1 MKKKSIASN
10 YILNLIKTTLAIL
23 FPLISYPYIS
33 RILSVDG
40 LGAVNFASSYVN
52 YFILFSTF
60 GINVFAIREG
70 AKYRD
75 DVKSLSNFASNM
87 LLINIGTA
95 LISFLVLLL
104 SLQLPVLSGYRPL
117 ILIFSLS
124 ILFNTFGM
132 EWYFQL
138 MEEYR
143 YITIRAILFQI
154 LSMILLFTFV
164 KSAEHVYIYAFITVF
179 ANVGSQC
186 FNIFKLRR
194 ELVLFRGTHFHIIE
208 YVKPMFYIFLTLL
221 AMNLYRFFDVTLLGF
236 IKDDYS
242 VGLYTL
248 ATKIVNTITTMIS
261 SITVILTP
269 RLAYYFK
276 KNRQSEFEKVAE
288 DAFDFLMMLGFPI
301 MIGIYLFSPF
311 LVDLVGGSNFQDSS
325 TAVRILSPM
334 VLIGSLN
341 GLLVTPIL
349 MVINR
354 EKIVL
359 RTFIIA
365 LVFNVLSNLLGIFYL
380 NFLGAAVTTV
390 LTELLICV
398 FAIFNAKDVLHFG
411 NRFKQLLTYAFCAC
425 VIFPIWKVVTLTI
438 SQSLV
443 QFLIVVLSSIIA
455 YFLLLFLIKE
465 RLMIFGISFLKKKLG
480 WR

>member
-75 DVKSLSNFASNM
+75 DLKLLSNFATNM

-95 LISFLVLLL
+95 LVSFVALVL
-104 SLQLPVLSGYRPL
+104 SLQLPALSEYRSL

-164 KSAEHVYIYAFITVF
+164 KTADHIYIYAFITVF

-186 FNIFKLRR
+186 FNIFKLRN
-194 ELVLFRGTHFHIIE
+194 ELVLFKETHYHIKE
-208 YVKPMFYIFLTLL
+208 YVRPMFFIFLTLL

-248 ATKIVNTITTMIS
+248 ATKIVNIITTMVS
-261 SITVILTP
+261 SVTVILTP

-276 KNRQSEFEKVAE
+276 NNQQLEFEKVAE
-288 DAFDFLMMLGFPI
+288 DAFDFLMMLGLPI
-301 MIGIYLFSPF
+301 MIGIFIFSPF
-311 LVDLVGGSNFQDSS
+311 LVELVGGESFQASS
-325 TAVRILSPM
+325 IAVRILSPM
-334 VLIGSLN
+334 VLISSLN

-349 MVINR
+349 MVVHR

-365 LVFNVLSNLLGIFYL
+365 LIFNVSSNLLSIFYL
-380 NFLGAAVTTV
+380 DFLGAALTTIF
-390 LTELLICV
+390 TELLICI
-398 FAIFNAKDVLHFG
+398 FAIYNARDILHFG
-411 NRFKQLLTYAFCAC
+411 NRIKQFFIYALSSF
-425 VIFPIWKVVTLTI
+425 VIFPIWKIVSLLTFHHV
-438 SQSLV
+438 V
-443 QFLIVVLSSIIA
+443 QFLLVILISIIL
-455 YFLLLFLIKE
+455 YFLLLLIQKE
-465 RLMIFGISFLKKKLG
+465 RLINFGLSFLQKKLG
-480 WR
+480 RR